1 MSNDAP
7 GLGLMTPD
15 TARCAGPLG
24 GRNSTERCLSPRA
37 ATIQTESTVDA
48 FECTVGGTGMAAR
61 PRLLA
66 NVVVP
71 VGAGF
76 LLFVQIVLLV
86 ATVLVGVLVHSVP
99 DSTAFRGVVI
109 LGVIL
114 AVVSAIAIGLPWKHL
129 NRQYQVV
136 VAVTD
141 LILVALLCE
150 TVLMELPAL
159 SILVLIPVLW
169 LSYAFGLH
177 WAIFAILGNCVVA
190 LLPYLRSGSLPD
202 DAAEWGSIALPA
214 AIVAALTL
222 AVHFLA
228 NRDRTRRNDLIA
240 AYENLRV
247 SVALG
252 VDGDEKLRVSVAEG
266 VDSAEA
272 LRVSVAEGIE
282 GAEALRVSV
291 AEGVDSAEALRV
303 SVAEGVDSAEA
314 LRVSVAEG
322 LEGAE
327 ALRVSVAEGV
337 DSAEA
342 LRVSV
347 AEGADSAE
355 ALRVSVAEGLEGA
368 EALRVSVAEGLE
380 GAEALRVSVAEGI
393 EGAEALRVSVAEGV
407 DSAEALRV
415 SVAEGVDNAEAL
427 RVSVAERADSAEALR
442 ISVAQG
448 IEGAEALRV
457 SVAEG
462 VDSAEALR
470 VSIAQ
475 GLDAASTALAV
486 VDTVDAGITFYDA
499 EGSVLLTNDT
509 ARSLLLTG
517 RSGRTEQSTANALV
531 FEDDRVTPVPI
542 KDYIFARAERGELV
556 TRRSYWVGA
565 GSTQRAIMATS
576 QYVRRADG
584 VLIGTVV
591 ATHDVTPLADAIE
604 ARDHFLTTVS
614 HELRT
619 PLTSMI
625 GYLELIEDSI
635 DVADAGISDEF
646 AVVQRNSQRLLALIT
661 DLLTTAE
668 GQATL
673 TRRPTNMSDVAA
685 TALDEIRSV
694 ATAAGVSIAGP
705 TVPSVMAE
713 VDAVRVTDVLRK
725 ILSNALKF
733 NRPGGTIAVTVE
745 SVERNV
751 VVRVTDSGIGMSEA
765 DLPFVFD
772 RFFRSSTSRSGEVA
786 GTGLGLSTAKLVV
799 DAHNGKIVAHSV
811 LGEGTTIEFRL
822 PLLVGDRP
830 PRTKRA
836 LEFT

>member
-1 MSNDAP
+1 
-7 GLGLMTPD
+7 MT
-15 TARCAGPLG
+15 
-24 GRNSTERCLSPRA
+24 
-37 ATIQTESTVDA
+37 
-48 FECTVGGTGMAAR
+48 AR

-66 NVVVP
+66 STVVP

-76 LLFVQIVLLV
+76 LLFVQIVLIV
-86 ATVLVGVLVHSVP
+86 ATTLVGLLIGSMPESGAARHVLII
-99 DSTAFRGVVI
+99 GLVVA
-109 LGVIL
+109 G
-114 AVVSAIAIGLPWKHL
+114 VSAAALAFPWGRID
-129 NRQYQVV
+129 RQYQVI
-136 VAVTD
+136 VAVAD
-141 LILVALLCE
+141 LVLVALLCE
-150 TVLMELPAL
+150 AVLVELPNL
-159 SILVLIPVLW
+159 SILVLVPVLW
-169 LSYAFGLH
+169 LSYAFGLP
-177 WAIFAILGNCVVA
+177 WAIFAIVGNCVVA
-190 LLPYLRSGSLPD
+190 LLPYIRMGSLPRD
-202 DAAEWGSIALPA
+202 SAEWGSLAVPA
-214 AIVAALTL
+214 TIVAALTL

-228 NRDRTRRNDLIA
+228 TRDRKRRNDLIA

-266 VDSAEA
+266 VDSAEALRVSVAEGIEGAEA

-327 ALRVSVAEGV
+327 ALRVSVAEGI
-337 DSAEA
+337 
-342 LRVSV
+342 
-347 AEGADSAE
+347 
-355 ALRVSVAEGLEGA
+355 
-368 EALRVSVAEGLE
+368 E

-427 RVSVAERADSAEALR
+427 RVSVAERADSDEALRVSVAEGLEGAEALR
-442 ISVAQG
+442 VSVAQG

-499 EGSVLLTNDT
+499 DGAVLLTNDT

-517 RSGRTEQSTANALV
+517 RSGRTEQSAANALV

-542 KDYIFARAERGELV
+542 EDYIFARAERGELV

-604 ARDHFLTTVS
+604 ARDQFLTTVS

-673 TRRPTNMSDVAA
+673 TRRPTNMSDVAT

-694 ATAAGVSIAGP
+694 ATAAGISIAGP

-733 NRPGGTIAVTVE
+733 NRPGGTITVTVE

-772 RFFRSSTSRSGEVA
+772 RFFRSSTSRFGEVA

-822 PLLVGDRP
+822 PLLVGERP

>member
-1 MSNDAP
+1 
-7 GLGLMTPD
+7 
-15 TARCAGPLG
+15 
-24 GRNSTERCLSPRA
+24 
-37 ATIQTESTVDA
+37 
-48 FECTVGGTGMAAR
+48 MAAR

-76 LLFVQIVLLV
+76 LVFVQTVLLV
-86 ATVLVGVLVHSVP
+86 ATALVGILVSATP
-99 DSTAFRGVVI
+99 GSTSLRGVVV

-114 AVVSAIAIGLPWKHL
+114 AVVSAVGIGLPWKHL
-129 NRQYQVV
+129 NRQYQVI
-136 VAVTD
+136 VAVAD

-150 TVLMELPAL
+150 TVLMELPGL

-190 LLPYLRSGSLPD
+190 LLPYLRRGGLPD
-202 DAAEWGSIALPA
+202 DATEWGSIALPA

-228 NRDRTRRNDLIA
+228 NRDRKRRNDLIA

-368 EALRVSVAEGLE
+368 EALRM
-380 GAEALRVSVAEGI
+380 
-393 EGAEALRVSVAEGV
+393 SVAEGV

-415 SVAEGVDNAEAL
+415 SVAEGVDN
-427 RVSVAERADSAEALR
+427 
-442 ISVAQG
+442 
-448 IEGAEALRV
+448 
-457 SVAEG
+457 
-462 VDSAEALR
+462 AEALR

-499 EGSVLLTNDT
+499 DGGILLTNDT
-509 ARSLLLTG
+509 ARALLLTG
-517 RSGRTEQSTANALV
+517 RSGRTEWRAGEGLV
-531 FEDDRVTPVPI
+531 FEDDRITPVPI
-542 KDYIFARAERGELV
+542 EDYVFARAERGELV

-565 GSTQRAIMATS
+565 GATQRAIMATS

-604 ARDHFLTTVS
+604 ARDQFLTTVS

-673 TRRPTNMSDVAA
+673 TRRPTNLSDIAT

-694 ATAAGVSIAGP
+694 ATAAGITLTGP

-822 PLLVGDRP
+822 PLLVGERP
-830 PRTKRA
+830 PRAKRA

>member
-1 MSNDAP
+1 
-7 GLGLMTPD
+7 MT
-15 TARCAGPLG
+15 
-24 GRNSTERCLSPRA
+24 
-37 ATIQTESTVDA
+37 
-48 FECTVGGTGMAAR
+48 AR

-66 NVVVP
+66 STVVP

-76 LLFVQIVLLV
+76 LLFVQIVLIV
-86 ATVLVGVLVHSVP
+86 ATTLVGLLIGSMPESGAARHVLII
-99 DSTAFRGVVI
+99 GLVVA
-109 LGVIL
+109 G
-114 AVVSAIAIGLPWKHL
+114 VSAAALAFPWGRID
-129 NRQYQVV
+129 RQYQVI
-136 VAVTD
+136 VAVAD
-141 LILVALLCE
+141 LVLVALLCE
-150 TVLMELPAL
+150 AVLVELPNL
-159 SILVLIPVLW
+159 SILVLVPVLW
-169 LSYAFGLH
+169 LSYAFGLP
-177 WAIFAILGNCVVA
+177 WAIFAIVGNCVVA
-190 LLPYLRSGSLPD
+190 LLPYIRMGSLPRD
-202 DAAEWGSIALPA
+202 SAEWGSLAVPA
-214 AIVAALTL
+214 TIVAALTL

-228 NRDRTRRNDLIA
+228 TRDRKRRNDLIA

-266 VDSAEA
+266 VDSAEALRVSVAEGIEGAEA

-368 EALRVSVAEGLE
+368 EALRVSVAEGIE

-427 RVSVAERADSAEALR
+427 RVSVAERADSDEALRVSVAEGLEGAEALR
-442 ISVAQG
+442 VSVAQG

-499 EGSVLLTNDT
+499 DGAVLLTNDT

-517 RSGRTEQSTANALV
+517 RSGRTEQSAANALV

-542 KDYIFARAERGELV
+542 EDYIFARAERGELV

-604 ARDHFLTTVS
+604 ARDQFLTTVS

-673 TRRPTNMSDVAA
+673 TRRPTNMSDVAT

-694 ATAAGVSIAGP
+694 ATAAGISIAGP

-733 NRPGGTIAVTVE
+733 NRPGGTITVTVE

-822 PLLVGDRP
+822 PLLVGERP